1 MKYRKDKK
9 WSVAELLNY
18 DYFLYLDKSVSAL
31 ETAPRDRKIYLAAGA
46 TPKTNWARRK
56 LARIWLNAMRKAM
69 PDTSLPGATFL
80 TVNRILNWSIAGL
93 GILLG
98 TLYGFGVLKYTGTEA
113 INLLI
118 AFVLLVLLPL
128 IFTIGTFI
136 LIILRKYIGNRNQQR
151 ENPIIQMLYHKVTK
165 HLISSEQK
173 RRGTEA
179 FFNHISIRLKK
190 YGSAPAWI
198 ITVRLQLF
206 AVTIQ
211 LGSLLAVLFSGG
223 FHDLAFAWQTTTN
236 ITPETIHNLVSLI
249 SAPWSSW
256 ADSGVPTLENVAG
269 SRVILKE
276 GISALNSSNLSAWWQ
291 FICYSI
297 LFYSVLPRGILLA
310 CCWITEKVTLLK
322 IDFKDAESSALFR
335 RMTSPIIN
343 QDNESFIPD
352 PPLRGKLEKETFSTE
367 QFHAGATFNVLVP
380 DDINPITD
388 DTIRAAVSINLH
400 GKCNDIITVDLDADE
415 DSKLWKKLPAEDS
428 ILIMQEG
435 WQPCTME
442 YLDYIKALRS
452 TIDKKQLIVI
462 GLTGKLDTAKKMPK
476 ELEDDL
482 FNDWRYQLS
491 TLRDPALESM
501 KLIIEKKPEETQ

>member
-352 PPLRGKLEKETFSTE
+352 
-367 QFHAGATFNVLVP
+367 
-380 DDINPITD
+380 
-388 DTIRAAVSINLH
+388 
-400 GKCNDIITVDLDADE
+400 
-415 DSKLWKKLPAEDS
+415 
-428 ILIMQEG
+428 
-435 WQPCTME
+435 
-442 YLDYIKALRS
+442 RS
-452 TIDKKQLIVI
+452 S
-462 GLTGKLDTAKKMPK
+462 
-476 ELEDDL
+476 
-482 FNDWRYQLS
+482 N
-491 TLRDPALESM
+491 
-501 KLIIEKKPEETQ
+501 

>member
-9 WSVAELLNY
+9 WSVADLLNY
-18 DYFLYLDKSVSAL
+18 DYFLYLDKSISAL
-31 ETAPRDRKIYLAAGA
+31 ETTPRDREICLAAGA
-46 TPKTNWARRK
+46 KPKTNWARRK
-56 LARIWLNAMRKAM
+56 LARIWLNARHKES
-69 PDTSLPGATFL
+69 PDITMPGATFL

-93 GILLG
+93 GILIG
-98 TLYGFGVLKYTGTEA
+98 ALYGFGVLKYTGTEA

-128 IFTIGTFI
+128 IFTAIT
-136 LIILRKYIGNRNQQR
+136 LVMIILRKYISNRSK
-151 ENPIIQMLYHKVTK
+151 EHESPFIQILYQKVIR
-165 HLISSEQK
+165 HMVSSEQK

-179 FFNHISIRLKK
+179 FFNNISIRLKK

-236 ITPETIHNLVSLI
+236 ITPEAIHNIVSLI
-249 SAPWSSW
+249 SSPWNNWAPNGLPS
-256 ADSGVPTLENVAG
+256 LENVAG

-276 GISALNSSNLSAWWQ
+276 GISELNSINLSAWWQ
-291 FICYSI
+291 FICYSM
-297 LFYSVLPRGILLA
+297 LFYAVLPRGILLLGS
-310 CCWITEKVTLLK
+310 WITEKITLLR
-322 IDFKDAESSALFR
+322 IDFHDAESSALFR

-343 QDNESFIPD
+343 QDNKNFIPD
-352 PPLRGKLEKETFSTE
+352 PPLRGQTEEDNSVTE
-367 QFHAGATFNVLVP
+367 QFHTDATFNVLVP

-388 DTIRAAVSINLH
+388 DTIKTAIAANLH
-400 GKCNDIITVDLDADE
+400 GKCNKILTVDIDE
-415 DSKLWKKLPAEDS
+415 EEDLSAWKKLPNEES
-428 ILIMQEG
+428 ILIIQEG

-442 YLDYIKALRS
+442 YLDYIKNMRQ
-452 TIDKKQLIVI
+452 TIEDKQLIVV
-462 GLTGKLDTAKKMPK
+462 GLTGSLSLENRVPTELD
-476 ELEDDL
+476 DNL

-491 TLRDPALESM
+491 TLRDPALESI
-501 KLIIEKKPEETQ
+501 KLII

>member
-18 DYFLYLDKSVSAL
+18 DYFLYLDKSISAV
-31 ETAPRDRKIYLAAGA
+31 ETTPRDREIYLAAGA
-46 TPKTNWARRK
+46 KPKKHWARRK
-56 LARIWLNAMRKAM
+56 LARLWLNARHKQS
-69 PDTSLPGATFL
+69 PDITMPGATFL
-80 TVNRILNWSIAGL
+80 TVNRILNCSIAVF

-98 TLYGFGVLKYTGTEA
+98 ALYGFGVLKYTGTEA

-118 AFVLLVLLPL
+118 AFVLLVILPL
-128 IFTIGTFI
+128 IFTATTFVMI
-136 LIILRKYIGNRNQQR
+136 VFRKYISNRSKER
-151 ENPIIQMLYHKVTK
+151 ENPVIQMLYQQVIK
-165 HLISSEQK
+165 HLVSSEQK

-190 YGSAPAWI
+190 YGSAPTWI
-198 ITVRLQLF
+198 LTVRLQLF

-236 ITPETIHNLVSLI
+236 ITPEAIHNIVSLI
-249 SAPWSSW
+249 SAPWHNW
-256 ADSGVPTLENVAG
+256 APSGFPTLENVAG

-276 GISALNSSNLSAWWQ
+276 GISELNSTNLSSWWQ

-297 LFYSVLPRGILLA
+297 LFYTVLPRGILLLGS
-310 CCWITEKVTLLK
+310 WLTEKITLLK
-322 IDFKDAESSALFR
+322 IDFHDTESSALFR

-343 QDNESFIPD
+343 QDNESFMPD
-352 PPLRGKLEKETFSTE
+352 PPLRGQAEKENTVTG
-367 QFHAGATFNVLVP
+367 QFHTDATFNVLVP

-388 DTIRAAVSINLH
+388 DTIKTAIVTNLH
-400 GKCNDIITVDLDADE
+400 GKCNKIITVDIDE
-415 DSKLWKKLPAEDS
+415 EEDLSIWKKLSSEES
-428 ILIMQEG
+428 ILIIQEG

-442 YLDYIKALRS
+442 YLDYIKNMRQA
-452 TIDKKQLIVI
+452 IEAKQLVVV
-462 GLTGKLDTAKKMPK
+462 GLTGSLSSDRKTPDELD
-476 ELEDDL
+476 DNL

-491 TLRDPALESM
+491 TLRDPALESI
-501 KLIIEKKPEETQ
+501 KLIVKKMLSAD